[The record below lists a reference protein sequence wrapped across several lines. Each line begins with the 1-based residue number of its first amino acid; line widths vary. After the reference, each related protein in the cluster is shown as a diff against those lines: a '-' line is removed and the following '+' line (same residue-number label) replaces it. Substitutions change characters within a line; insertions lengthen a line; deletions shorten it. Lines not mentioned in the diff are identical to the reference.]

1 MENLWENLLRPQ
13 LFLLAVQQM
22 WVALILFL
30 IVVAIASIGGHKSN
44 ALNASHKSTVE
55 SSLDRSLVI
64 LTRQAA
70 RWAVAAQQDSNALI
84 GVLHANYAA
93 GYLWAIKD
101 IANGE
106 QVRAA
111 TGLDL
116 AEFERH
122 IVGVQDNASRALTS
136 QCPALVANVDLYL
149 AAVAGDL

>member
-1 MENLWENLLRPQ
+1 MLRCPQ

-22 WVALILFL
+22 WVALILL
-30 IVVAIASIGGHKSN
+30 IVVAIASIYEPNKSN
-44 ALNASHKSTVE
+44 ASNALHKSTVE
-55 SSLDRSLVI
+55 SPDRSLERSLVI

-116 AEFERH
+116 VEFERH
-122 IVGVQDNASRALTS
+122 IVGVQDNASRALSS
-136 QCPALVANVDLYL
+136 QCPALMTNVDSYL